1 MIRRAETTDDLRA
14 CVAVFNAV
22 HPEAPITVEML
33 QRASGSFLLDDEKGY
48 AYVDRSSV
56 PGSAYAMVRVRPDAR
71 RGGIGSALLDTAR
84 RAAASFGCESMWG
97 RVGDDESLG
106 FVTRRGFEELMREV
120 NVALEVRPGDGEVAP
135 GIEELRPEHLQGAHR
150 VCAECMP
157 ESSVPQRAEAPPFEE
172 WVERVTRDT
181 PVAFVALARDDG
193 VVGFASLHTTGTPT
207 RLEHGLTAVLPT
219 HRRRGIATALKRA
232 QIAWAA
238 QNGYREL
245 VTEMVDGN
253 AAMRAVNERLG
264 YRPLPATVVVSGRAA
279 A

>member
-14 CVAVFNAV
+14 CVAVCNAV
-22 HPEAPITVEML
+22 HPEAPITVDML
-33 QRASGSFLLDDEKGY
+33 ERANGSFLLDDGKGY

-56 PGSAYAMVRVRPDAR
+56 PGSAFAMVRVRPDAR
-71 RGGIGSALLDTAR
+71 RGGIGTALLDAAR
-84 RAAASFGCESMWG
+84 ATAASLGCESIWG
-97 RVGDDESLG
+97 RVGDDDSLG

-120 NVALEVRPGDGEVAP
+120 NVVLEVRLGDGEVGP
-135 GIEELRPEHLQGAHR
+135 GIEELRPEHLEGAYR

-157 ESSVPQRAEAPPFEE
+157 ETSVPQRAEAPPFAD
-172 WVERVTRDT
+172 WVDRLTRDT
-181 PVAFVALARDDG
+181 PVAFVALDPDDG
-193 VVGFASLHTTGTPT
+193 VVGFASLHSTGTAT
-207 RLEHGLTAVLPT
+207 RLEHGLTGVLRS

-238 QNGYREL
+238 GHGYTEL

-253 AAMRAVNERLG
+253 AAMRAVNETLG

>member
-1 MIRRAETTDDLRA
+1 MIRRAETETDLQA
-14 CVAVFNAV
+14 CVDVYSAV

-33 QRASGSFLLDDEKGY
+33 ERSSGSFLLDGERGY

-56 PGSAYAMVRVRPDAR
+56 PGSAYAMVRVRPESR
-71 RGGIGSALLDTAR
+71 RSGIGSSLLDAAR
-84 RAAASFGCESMWG
+84 ATAASLGCESMWG

-106 FVTRRGFEELMREV
+106 FVKRRGFEELMREV
-120 NVALEVRPGDGEVAP
+120 NVVLEVRPGDGEVAP
-135 GIEELRPEHLQGAHR
+135 GIEELRPEHLEGAYR

-157 ESSVPQRAEAPPFEE
+157 ETSVPQRAEALPFED
-172 WVERVTRDT
+172 WVDRLARDT
-181 PVAFVALARDDG
+181 PVAFVALAPDNG
-193 VVGFASLHTTGTPT
+193 VVGFASLHSTGTAT
-207 RLEHGLTAVLPT
+207 RLEHGLTGVLRS

-238 QNGYREL
+238 GHGYTEL

-264 YRPLPATVVVSGRAA
+264 YRPLPATVVVSGRGA
-279 A
+279 

>member
-1 MIRRAETTDDLRA
+1 MIRPAQTEADLEV

-33 QRASGSFLLDDEKGY
+33 QRASGSFLLDDDKGY

-56 PGSAYAMVRVRPDAR
+56 PGSAYAMVRVRPNAR
-71 RGGIGSALLDTAR
+71 RGGIGSALL
-84 RAAASFGCESMWG
+84 AAARTAAGSFGCESMWG

-135 GIEELRPEHLQGAHR
+135 GIEELRPEHLEGAYR
-150 VCAECMP
+150 VCAVCMP
-157 ESSVPQRAEAPPFEE
+157 ETSVPQRAEAPPFED

-181 PVAFVALARDDG
+181 PAAFVALDQDGG
-193 VVGFASLHTTGTPT
+193 VVGFASLHRTGTAT
-207 RLEHGLTAVLPT
+207 RLEHGLTAVLPS
-219 HRRRGIATALKRA
+219 HRRRGIGTALKRA

-238 QNGYREL
+238 GHGYREL

-264 YRPLPATVVVSGRAA
+264 YRPLPATVVVSGSAA
-279 A
+279 